1 MKNHHGR
8 QHNPKQRTFLKAEGP
23 PVNSKENVT
32 SGQNETSRYY
42 HDQSVLE
49 DKHVRNKLDIQSQ
62 LESKRHSSK
71 KNNLLIEL
79 ILIFQEPLIMIIV
92 EDKMQS
98 LPQENVY
105 RLYRQRIMLNSK
117 EGKETL
123 PKKDCMLVQTET
135 SQVVVCIQRHLIYMR
150 ETMNNQP

>member
-1 MKNHHGR
+1 MILKSHNER
-8 QHNPKQRTFLKAEGP
+8 QSYGP
-23 PVNSKENVT
+23 DKLVPPARQPASPPARQPAIQPARIRQSNNQFFPSENLV
-32 SGQNETSRYY
+32 
-42 HDQSVLE
+42 
-49 DKHVRNKLDIQSQ
+49 
-62 LESKRHSSK
+62 

-92 EDKMQS
+92 EDKMKS